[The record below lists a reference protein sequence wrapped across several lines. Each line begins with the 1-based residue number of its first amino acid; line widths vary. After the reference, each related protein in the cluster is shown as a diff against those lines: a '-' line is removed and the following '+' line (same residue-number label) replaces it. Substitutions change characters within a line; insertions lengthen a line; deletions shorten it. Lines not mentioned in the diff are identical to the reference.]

1 MKRRLIVALLLAA
14 GSFVGCGYSEQK
26 PESSVSRAIQK
37 PESSAGLVIRGDGY
51 YEKKEYDKA
60 IGDYS
65 EAIRINPNFASA
77 FSHRGKTYCDK
88 KEYDKA
94 IKDFTEAIRLTP
106 LDADA
111 FIDRGIAYNGKKE
124 YSRAVADYDQAIRL
138 GHLPVRQKLAWLLA
152 TCPKEGVRDGKRAL
166 ELATKDCER
175 WQPRA
180 NPTRFY
186 IPSETLGTLAAAYA
200 ECEDFKQAVKW
211 QQKAIEAEFR
221 DYKTQHT
228 LQQRL
233 QLYQNGKPLR
243 DE

>member
-14 GSFVGCGYSEQK
+14 GSFVGCGYFEQK
-26 PESSVSRAIQK
+26 PKSSAALAIQK
-37 PESSAGLVIRGDGY
+37 PKSSAALVIRGDGS

-60 IGDYS
+60 VADYS
-65 EAIRINPNFASA
+65 EAIRISPNFADA

-88 KEYDKA
+88 KEYDRA

-111 FIDRGIAYNGKKE
+111 FVDRGIAYNGKKE

-138 GHLPVRQKLAWLLA
+138 GHRRARQKLAWLLA
-152 TCPKEGVRDGKRAL
+152 TCPKDDVRDGKRAV
-166 ELATKDCER
+166 ELATKDYEV
-175 WQPRA
+175 WQPKA
-180 NPTRFY
+180 TLVPSY
-186 IPSETLGTLAAAYA
+186 IPPETLGTLAAAYA
-200 ECEDFKQAVKW
+200 ECGDFKQAVKW
-211 QQKAIEAEFR
+211 QQKAIEAEFA
-221 DYKTQHT
+221 DYKTKHT

-233 QLYQNGKPLR
+233 QLYQNGKPFR